1 MNDVL
6 ITPASRKIEF
16 KDSSSNIDAKIET
29 DTSGNL
35 AITNAGGDIG
45 IGDATTDLFVGNG
58 TANVDIVFEANGE
71 IRGATNVNLTLGQSD
86 SNILIDAANAS
97 LDASGNLDVS
107 TIVAGRSINTQTGTT
122 YTLALTD
129 RMKIVTLNNSS
140 AIIVS
145 IPRNSAVAFP
155 VGTSIDFI
163 QLGTGQV
170 TFAPVNLTPVTVNA
184 SPTTKLRGQYSVGS
198 CLKIA
203 TDDWILMGD
212 LAAS

>member
-35 AITNAGGDIG
+35 SITNAGGDIG
-45 IGDATTDLFVGNG
+45 IGNTATDLYIGNG
-58 TANVDIVFEANGE
+58 TANVDIIFEAAGE
-71 IRGATNVNLTLGQSD
+71 IRGATGVNLTLGQSD
-86 SNILIDAANAS
+86 SNVIINAANAT
-97 LDASGNLDVS
+97 LDSSGNLDV
-107 TIVAGRSINTQTGTT
+107 TTLVGGRTINTQTGTT

-129 RMKIVTLNNSS
+129 RMKVVTLNNSS
-140 AIIVS
+140 AVTVS
-145 IPRNSAVAFP
+145 VPRNSVVAFP
-155 VGTSIDFI
+155 IGTSIDFI

-170 TFAPVNLTPVTVNA
+170 SFAPVNLTPVTINA
-184 SPTTKLRGQYSVGS
+184 TPTTKLRTQYSVGS

-203 TDDWILMGD
+203 TNQWIFMGD
-212 LAAS
+212 LAGS

>member
-6 ITPASRKIEF
+6 ITPASRKVEF
-16 KDSSSNIDAKIET
+16 KDSSSNVDAKIET

-35 AITNAGGDIG
+35 SITNDGGDIALG
-45 IGDATTDLFVGNG
+45 STTSDLYIGNG
-58 TANVDIVFEANGE
+58 TANIDMIFEANGE
-71 IRGATNVNLTLGQSD
+71 IRGTTGVNLTLGQSD
-86 SNILIDAANAS
+86 SNVIINAANAT
-97 LDASGNLDVS
+97 LDSSGNLDVTTLVGGR
-107 TIVAGRSINTQTGTT
+107 TINAQTGTT

-140 AIIVS
+140 GIIVS
-145 IPRNSAVAFP
+145 VPRNSVVAFP
-155 VGTSIDFI
+155 IGTSIDFI

-184 SPTTKLRGQYSVGS
+184 SPTTKLRAQYSVGS

>member
-86 SNILIDAANAS
+86 SNVLINAANAS

-107 TIVAGRSINTQTGTT
+107 TIVAGRSINTQTGTS
-122 YTLALTD
+122 YTFVIGD
-129 RMKIVTLNNSS
+129 RLKVVTLNNSG
-140 AIIVS
+140 AITLTV
-145 IPRNSAVAFP
+145 PPNSSVAFA
-155 VGTSIDFI
+155 VGTSIDII
-163 QLGTGQV
+163 QLGSGQV
-170 TFAPVNLTPVTVNA
+170 TVAGGSGVTVN
-184 SPTTKLRGQYSVGS
+184 STPTLKLRAQYSVGS

-203 TDDWILMGD
+203 TNQWIFMGD
-212 LAAS
+212 LATS

>member
-35 AITNAGGDIG
+35 SITNAGGDIG
-45 IGDATTDLFVGNG
+45 IGNTATDLYIGNG
-58 TANVDIVFEANGE
+58 TANVDIIFEAAGE
-71 IRGATNVNLTLGQSD
+71 IRGATGVNLTLGQSD
-86 SNILIDAANAS
+86 SNVIINAANAT
-97 LDASGNLDVS
+97 LDSSGNLDVTTLVGGR
-107 TIVAGRSINTQTGTT
+107 TINAQTGTT

-140 AIIVS
+140 GIIVS
-145 IPRNSAVAFP
+145 VPRNSAVAFP
-155 VGTSIDFI
+155 IGTSIDFI

-170 TFAPVNLTPVTVNA
+170 SFAPVNLTPVTVNA
-184 SPTTKLRGQYSVGS
+184 SPTTKLRAQYSVGS

>member
-6 ITPASRKIEF
+6 ITPASRKVEF
-16 KDSSSNIDAKIET
+16 KDSSSNVDAKIET

-35 AITNAGGDIG
+35 SITNDGGDIALG
-45 IGDATTDLFVGNG
+45 STTSDLYIGNG
-58 TANVDIVFEANGE
+58 TANIDMIFEANGE
-71 IRGATNVNLTLGQSD
+71 IRGTTGVNLTLGQSD
-86 SNILIDAANAS
+86 SNVIINAANAT
-97 LDASGNLDVS
+97 LDSSGNLDVTTLVGGR
-107 TIVAGRSINTQTGTT
+107 TINAQTGTT
-122 YTLALTD
+122 YTIALTD

-140 AIIVS
+140 GIIVS
-145 IPRNSAVAFP
+145 IPRNSVVAFP
-155 VGTSIDFI
+155 IGTSIDFI

>member
-29 DTSGNL
+29 DSSGNL

-45 IGDATTDLFVGNG
+45 LGTTTSDVFIGNG

-71 IRGATNVNLTLGQSD
+71 IRGTTGKNLTLGQSD
-86 SNILIDAANAS
+86 SNVLINAANAS

-107 TIVAGRSINTQTGTT
+107 TIVTGRSINTQTGTS
-122 YTLALTD
+122 YTFVIGD
-129 RMKIVTLNNSS
+129 RLKVVTLNNSG
-140 AIIVS
+140 AITLTV
-145 IPRNSAVAFP
+145 PPNSSVAFA
-155 VGTSIDFI
+155 VGTSIDII
-163 QLGTGQV
+163 QLGSGQV
-170 TFAPVNLTPVTVNA
+170 TVAGGSGVTVN
-184 SPTTKLRGQYSVGS
+184 STPTLKLRAQYSVGS

-203 TDDWILMGD
+203 TNQWIFMGD
-212 LAAS
+212 LATS

>member
-86 SNILIDAANAS
+86 SNVLINAANAS

-107 TIVAGRSINTQTGTT
+107 TIVAGRSINTQTGTS
-122 YTLALTD
+122 YTFVIGD
-129 RMKIVTLNNSS
+129 RLKVVTLNNSS
-140 AIIVS
+140 GITLTV
-145 IPRNSAVAFP
+145 PPNSSVAFA
-155 VGTSIDFI
+155 VGTSIDII
-163 QLGTGQV
+163 QLGSGQV
-170 TFAPVNLTPVTVNA
+170 TVAGGSGVTVN
-184 SPTTKLRGQYSVGS
+184 STPTLKLRAQYSVGS

-203 TDDWILMGD
+203 TNQWIFMGD
-212 LAAS
+212 LATS

>member
-45 IGDATTDLFVGNG
+45 IGDATTDLFIGNG
-58 TANVDIVFEANGE
+58 TANVDIVFEAAGE
-71 IRGATNVNLTLGQSD
+71 IRGATGVNVTLGQSD

-97 LDASGNLDVS
+97 LDSSGNLDVS

-122 YTLALTD
+122 YTFVIGD
-129 RMKIVTLNNSS
+129 RLKVVTLNNGS
-140 AIIVS
+140 AITLTV
-145 IPRNSAVAFP
+145 PPNSSVAFA
-155 VGTSIDFI
+155 VGTSIDII
-163 QLGTGQV
+163 QLGSGQV
-170 TFAPVNLTPVTVNA
+170 TVAGGSGVTVN
-184 SPTTKLRGQYSVGS
+184 STPTLKLRAQYSVGS

-203 TDDWILMGD
+203 TDQWIFMGD